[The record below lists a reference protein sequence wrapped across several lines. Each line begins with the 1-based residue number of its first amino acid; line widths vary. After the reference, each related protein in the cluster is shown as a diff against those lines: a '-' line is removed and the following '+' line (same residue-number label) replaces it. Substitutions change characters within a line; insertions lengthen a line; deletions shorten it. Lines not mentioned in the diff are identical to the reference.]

1 MYKRNRQ
8 GWLKH
13 IDFILMDLLVLQISY
28 VLGYM
33 IRFGWGEWPYNM
45 MVYKSLGII
54 LAAVDFLV
62 IVFSTRCTT

>member
-33 IRFGWGEWPYNM
+33 IRFG
-45 MVYKSLGII
+45 
-54 LAAVDFLV
+54 
-62 IVFSTRCTT
+62 